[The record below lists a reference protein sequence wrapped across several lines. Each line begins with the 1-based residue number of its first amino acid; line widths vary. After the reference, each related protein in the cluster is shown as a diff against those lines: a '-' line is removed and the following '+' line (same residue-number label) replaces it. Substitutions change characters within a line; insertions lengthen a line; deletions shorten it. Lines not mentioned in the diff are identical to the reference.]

1 MCQLYL
7 NKKEPP
13 PNFNAH
19 IFLAGVQNDMCKA
32 VRCYHICNKKK
43 LERTLTRFSLNA
55 YNRNTIPLSSKT

>member
-1 MCQLYL
+1 MLYTWNKYDLMCQLYL

-32 VRCYHICNKKK
+32 VRKE
-43 LERTLTRFSLNA
+43 L
-55 YNRNTIPLSSKT
+55 